1 VGLTRRL
8 ALPVVALLFASSSPG
23 SAQGIKVPAVTPTA
37 ADDSLYR
44 LTVDPAAHDGE
55 LTHTIADLTTVAVE
69 SDGRV
74 FKTFRRVIQVL
85 TEAGASHLREQQF
98 GYVPGHQTFE
108 VHWLRVV
115 RPDGSIVSAVPTQI
129 QESDVPAPISTSPI
143 YSDQKIVRMSLS
155 GVAAGTILDVE
166 FAVEERKPVLKN
178 DFTQTYVFTP
188 GASIG
193 KARFTL
199 NVPSS
204 ITPLIREENLDFK
217 RVTNMSGG
225 RTQYLWLRDTTPKI
239 RSEPFASDSNG
250 VVMRVRVGGPLTWS
264 DVSHWYADLA
274 RDRYKATPAL
284 SRMVD
289 SLVAGAKTRDD
300 SIRAVHRWVAQDIRY
315 VGIELGIG
323 GYQPRMPDTVMATG
337 YGDCKDKATLFVA
350 SLEHLGIRAYPV
362 LLSINATAH
371 RDLPTPQQ
379 FNHEIAAVV
388 LPSGGYQFVDLT
400 SSFNAYGELPRGI
413 QGGFGLVIFPDG
425 RNEEVT
431 IPVDTP
437 ASNVQ
442 TTHITGTLSPDG
454 KFGGHYVETALG
466 SVTAGMRASF
476 ASPLDSTQRSDAAR
490 RVARKYFPNADGDS
504 LLTFNGKDYS
514 APARVSVRISNA
526 NATTTAGTVEMLNN
540 PFSSFARMTTAAD
553 DIARLPSR
561 RFPIDA
567 SKIVGRLTGISQFR
581 VTLPAGWRARLPTN
595 VSATSV
601 FGSYTATYS
610 QEGRDLVIN
619 RRIIG
624 GTGVFTPSRV
634 SELVTWLRA
643 IGHDDVKFIV
653 LDKPAK

>member
-1 VGLTRRL
+1 MGLTRRL

-23 SAQGIKVPAVTPTA
+23 SAQGIKVPAITPTA

-44 LTVDPAAHDGE
+44 LTVDPTTHDGE
-55 LTHTIADLTTVAVE
+55 LTHTIADLTTVTVE

-74 FKTFRRVIQVL
+74 LKTFRRVIQVL

-115 RPDGSIVSAVPTQI
+115 RPDGSIVSAAPTQV

-155 GVAAGTILDVE
+155 GVTAGTILDVE

-178 DFTQTYVFTP
+178 DFTQTYIFTP

-199 NVPSS
+199 DVPSS
-204 ITPLIREENLDFK
+204 IKPLIREENLDFK

-225 RTQYLWLRDTTPKI
+225 RTRYLWSRDTTPKI
-239 RSEPFASDSNG
+239 QSEPFASDSNG

-274 RDRYKATPAL
+274 RDRYRATPAL

-362 LLSINATAH
+362 LLSINATAR

-413 QGGFGLVIFPDG
+413 QGGFGLVILPNG
-425 RNEEVT
+425 TNEDVT
-431 IPVDTP
+431 IPVDAP
-437 ASNVQ
+437 ASNIQ
-442 TTHITGTLSPDG
+442 TTHVTGTLSPDG
-454 KFGGHYVETALG
+454 KFEGHYVETAVG
-466 SVTAGMRASF
+466 SVAAGMRASF
-476 ASPLDSTQRSDAAR
+476 ASPLDSAQRSDAAR
-490 RVARKYFPNADGDS
+490 QVARKYFPNAEGDS
-504 LLTFNGKDYS
+504 LLTFNGKDY
-514 APARVSVRISNA
+514 AATARVSVRITNA

-540 PFSSFARMTTAAD
+540 PFSSFARMTTVAD

-567 SKIVGRLTGISQFR
+567 SKIVGRLTGISEFR

-601 FGSYTATYS
+601 FGSYAATYS
-610 QEGRDLVIN
+610 QDGRDFVIN

-643 IGHDDVKFIV
+643 IGHDDVRFIV